1 MSKHIV
7 TRSIHHRSLLIV
19 VLLIPLI
26 MYLAN
31 PLLLIA
37 ERKVTDALGRE
48 IELPDNIA
56 VVATLSPSLT
66 EILAALDLLDNI
78 RACDTYS
85 LNNVWFMNTSDIL
98 RDKGVK
104 DLGGYWWS
112 TVKTQD
118 ILEINPD
125 LVLADKG
132 AHKPLLQFFEEYGI
146 RVLYLNGGSA
156 TSINEVYN
164 DIYIIGS
171 IFNKADKALEVV
183 DEIERSFS
191 QYLHMLDKYGG
202 KKILIILGL
211 WQGIWVA
218 GKGTFIDDALTRLG
232 LENAAKVF
240 GWVAVSIEDL
250 ISWDP
255 DIIIIPEM
263 GITEKDLEEQGI
275 MALNKPVVFLNTT
288 ETDILLRPGPL
299 LKYLPETMYKVLTAV
314 FAYEETPFPVT
325 TTTLTIPSAGEEY
338 VVTKV
343 FTETVR
349 EFVTITEAITVPVTM
364 VTTLTVL
371 PTELQ
376 SETNI
381 AVLIAVV
388 IVGLIVGLLI
398 GYYISLKRHR

>member
-171 IFNKADKALEVV
+171 IFNKADKALEVI

-191 QYLHMLDKYGG
+191 QYLHMLDKYRG

-211 WQGIWVA
+211 WQGIWVV
-218 GKGTFIDDALTRLG
+218 GKGTFIDDALVRLG

-250 ISWDP
+250 VSWDP

-263 GITEKDLEEQGI
+263 GINEKDLEEQGI
-275 MALNKPVVFLNTT
+275 IALNKPVVFLNTT

-314 FAYEETPFPVT
+314 FAHEKTPFPVT

-371 PTELQ
+371 RTELQ

-381 AVLIAVV
+381 AVLIAMV